1 MKNIKSKIISA
12 LTLAGVIAS
21 AIVPVGSVSALD
33 ETWGPKDRARYTWES
48 PASEVTFNSITDNPF
63 IGDESNFVRV
73 VEYVE
78 GGNAPHVDNVTVQPG
93 KEYEVWIYFHNNAGA
108 NYNDSGKGLARNT
121 RVATSFPTK
130 LEPGD
135 SGIVR
140 GSVSATNANPQAVW
154 DTAFLNADETVWL
167 NYVPNTAVLHTSDK
181 CKAANGIV
189 LSADALFVD
198 YTEVGTG
205 TEAGAMI
212 TCYDAGEFKPDG
224 LWGVIPGCN
233 EYAGYV
239 TYRVKAEKPGFWMEK
254 TVAPAGT
261 GNYVEYL
268 TANAGDTLDFK
279 IYYKNTGTTKQT
291 TVMVRDVMP
300 DKMTL
305 VSGSVVATT
314 PEAPNGVILNAENE
328 AELFSEAGLNIGNY
342 EPGQTAVITYQ
353 TKIRD
358 ASGFNCGENTFTND
372 VVLETEN
379 GTEYDRVRVVVN
391 KICSSPTE
399 LPKTGPTEIALLV
412 IIIITIGGGGFY
424 LYKSSRMLKK
434 ATAGGAPAPE
444 MPEHKVEVQPEPE
457 MKAPESQ
464 AEEVKP
470 EPVAESEQVAE
481 PKPIVET
488 SASAD
493 VKSESDSSQT
503 VIDGIQN
510 V

>member
-1 MKNIKSKIISA
+1 MKNIKTKIASTMA
-12 LTLAGVIAS
+12 LAGIVAS
-21 AIVPVGSVSALD
+21 AVMPMSAVSALD
-33 ETWGPKDRARYTWES
+33 ETWGPKDRARYTWEG
-48 PASEVTFNSITDNPF
+48 PADHVTFNSITDNPF

-108 NYNDSGKGLARNT
+108 NYNESGKGLARNT

-135 SGIVR
+135 SGVVR
-140 GSVSATNANPQAVW
+140 GSVSATNADPQVVW

-189 LSADALFVD
+189 LDANSLFVD

-291 TVMVRDVMP
+291 TVMLRDIMP

-314 PEAPNGVILNAENE
+314 PEAPNGVTLNPENE
-328 AELFSEAGLNIGNY
+328 TELFTTAGLNIGNY
-342 EPGQTAVITYQ
+342 EPNQTAVITYKA
-353 TKIRD
+353 KIKD
-358 ASGFNCGENTFTND
+358 ISSFGCGENAFTND
-372 VVLETEN
+372 VTLETEN

-391 KICSSPTE
+391 KTCENSPSE
-399 LPKTGPTEIALLV
+399 LPKTGPTEIALLAIV
-412 IIIITIGGGGFY
+412 IITIGGGGLYF
-424 LYKSSRMLKK
+424 YKSSRMLKK
-434 ATAGGAPAPE
+434 VSAGGAPDTSKGNSIE
-444 MPEHKVEVQPEPE
+444 TQPEHEQPVQHDEEPKVQPEVNVEQPS
-457 MKAPESQ
+457 AESN
-464 AEEVKP
+464 P
-470 EPVAESEQVAE
+470 EPVSE
-481 PKPIVET
+481 I
-488 SASAD
+488 
-493 VKSESDSSQT
+493 KSESSQT